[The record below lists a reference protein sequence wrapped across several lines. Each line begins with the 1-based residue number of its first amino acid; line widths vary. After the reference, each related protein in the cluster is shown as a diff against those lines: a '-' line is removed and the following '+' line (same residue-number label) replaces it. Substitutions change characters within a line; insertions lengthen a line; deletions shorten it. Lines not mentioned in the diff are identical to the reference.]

1 MDPEDGA
8 HVIIMIHTNAE
19 TTGAF
24 MKSTPGMTPVRP
36 T

>member
-8 HVIIMIHTNAE
+8 HVIIMVHTHTE
-19 TTGAF
+19 TTEAF
-24 MKSTPGMTPVRP
+24 MKTTTGMAPIRP